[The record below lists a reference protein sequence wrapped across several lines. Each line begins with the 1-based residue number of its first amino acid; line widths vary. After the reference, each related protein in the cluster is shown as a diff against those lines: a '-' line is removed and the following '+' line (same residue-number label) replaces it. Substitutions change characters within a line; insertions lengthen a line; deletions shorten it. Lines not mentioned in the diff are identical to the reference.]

1 MTREEFDRTWLPL
14 ANGFYK
20 VAYYLLE
27 SEAEAKDA
35 VQEVFVKLWTTRD
48 KIEHVLN
55 PKSYGTM
62 MVRNICIDI
71 IRKAERMHTESIPE
85 SLAAPPPDQRRE
97 SQERLKATE
106 EAMKEL
112 PELQQKILRMRVWG
126 KMEFDEIADELGI
139 SQVNVR
145 VQLSRARKRLKEQL
159 EKDN

>member
-14 ANGFYK
+14 APGFYK

-35 VQEVFVKLWTTRD
+35 VQEVFVKLWTTREQ
-48 KIEHVLN
+48 IEHVLN
-55 PKSYGTM
+55 PKAYGTM
-62 MVRNICIDI
+62 MVRNICIDV
-71 IRKAERMHTESIPE
+71 IRKAEKTQHESIPE
-85 SLAAPPPDQRRE
+85 NLTAPPPDSRRE

-106 EAMKEL
+106 EAMKDL
-112 PELQQKILRMRVWG
+112 PELQQKILRMRVWR
-126 KMEFDEIADELGI
+126 KMEFDEIADELGL